1 MNKQEY
7 IAGLR
12 ELADV
17 LETID
22 DGVKFDFN
30 QIQLLACRSN
40 AEQIVSTVKAIG
52 GRFDKLDA
60 KDSRYYTLA
69 RKIGGHEIHVFASK
83 DRVCSKVTVTR
94 EVTEYVCPPSLLAEL
109 HNG

>member
-1 MNKQEY
+1 MTKQEY

-17 LETID
+17 LETVD
-22 DGVKFDFN
+22 DEVAFDFRAVD
-30 QIQLLACRSN
+30 LLACRRN
-40 AEQIVSTVKAIG
+40 AEQIVDTVKAIG
-52 GRFDKLDA
+52 GRFDKVDA
-60 KDSRYYTLA
+60 PDSAYYTLV
-69 RKIGGHEIHVFASK
+69 RKIGVHEIQVYARR
-83 DRVCSKVTVTR
+83 DRVCSKVTVMK